1 MVMSADLEEIFNCVF
16 DARVPVAWMKVGRRA
31 LTCLLCDNLSFT
43 GSFFAQ
49 MYPSLKPLA
58 SWTRDLVARVDQ
70 FEKWATSAHAPM
82 VFWLSGFT
90 FPTGFL
96 TAVLQTSART
106 NNVSVDLLSW
116 EFTVLTI
123 TDNNLTGPPKDGVY
137 VKGMHLQ
144 GAGWEKKNSHLIEAE
159 PMQLVCPMP
168 SIHFRPV
175 ESKRRSQKGASIGFF
190 SSRETDTCAYELC
203 ARDFTAWNP
212 PRKWD
217 L

>member
-1 MVMSADLEEIFNCVF
+1 MQIERYNLLLDLIRKQLTDLERGIKGFVVMSSDLEEIFNCVF
-16 DARVPVAWMKVGRRA
+16 EAKVPASWMK
-31 LTCLLCDNLSFT
+31 
-43 GSFFAQ
+43 

-70 FEKWATSAHAPM
+70 FENWATTAHAPM

-96 TAVLQTSART
+96 TAVLQTSARA

-144 GAGWEKKNSHLIEAE
+144 GAGWDKKNSHLIEAD
-159 PMQLVCPMP
+159 PMQLVCKMP

-175 ESKRRSQKGASIGFF
+175 ESKRRSQKGQLNICES
-190 SSRETDTCAYELC
+190 L
-203 ARDFTAWNP
+203 
-212 PRKWD
+212 PRR